1 MAIASSKGLLIIL
14 EDFLDINVRPLIHSE
29 HEGNTVT
36 TIKWCGNTVYSGDD
50 TGRVAVFS
58 LSNLLV

>member
-1 MAIASSKGLLIIL
+1 MAISSSKGLVIIL

-29 HEGNTVT
+29 HEGTTVT
-36 TIKWCGNTVYSGDD
+36 AIKWYGNTIYTGDD
-50 TGRVAVFS
+50 KGRVAVFS